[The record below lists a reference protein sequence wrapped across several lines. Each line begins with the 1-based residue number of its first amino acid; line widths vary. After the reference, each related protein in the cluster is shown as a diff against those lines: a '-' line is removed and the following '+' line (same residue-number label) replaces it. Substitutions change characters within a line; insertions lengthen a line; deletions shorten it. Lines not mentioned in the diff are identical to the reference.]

1 MIWSS
6 PQPSLYLAGQFSG
19 ETKFPSGETS
29 SHDYFIE
36 GGGGEAQW
44 ANSGGGV
51 IIFYLE
57 LQPVQTPIP
66 TQELPPGTTINHPNN
81 CPQSFNIKSSCLVKG
96 QESPIEG
103 LNWIE
108 FNFQS
113 TDDH

>member
-1 MIWSS
+1 MTIL
-6 PQPSLYLAGQFSG
+6 Q
-19 ETKFPSGETS
+19 K
-29 SHDYFIE
+29 
-36 GGGGEAQW
+36 GGGESQW

-51 IIFYLE
+51 IISYLE
-57 LQPVQTPIP
+57 LHSGQTPIQP
-66 TQELPPGTTINHPNN
+66 TQELPTGTTINHPNN

-103 LNWIE
+103 LNGIE